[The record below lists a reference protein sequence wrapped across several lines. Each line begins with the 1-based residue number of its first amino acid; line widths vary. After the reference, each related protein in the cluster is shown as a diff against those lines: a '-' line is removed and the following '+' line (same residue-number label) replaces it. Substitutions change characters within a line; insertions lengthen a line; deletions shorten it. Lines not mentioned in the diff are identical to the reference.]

1 MSSDFGHL
9 RSGALVAR
17 RARSSGGRFGR
28 AVDVLLVED
37 DPGYAALLGEQLQF
51 AWGDTFLLRRATSL
65 AEAKLA
71 VREQAPACILLDL
84 NLPDSHDLEALV
96 AVREMAPDIPVV
108 VLTALN
114 DELVGLGAMQTGA
127 QDYLI
132 KADSDGQLVG
142 RAIRYAVERA
152 RFERQL
158 DYQALHDPLTGLPNR
173 LLLLDHLEL
182 ALAHA
187 EREHEQVAVL
197 FLDIDRF
204 KLINDSLGHG
214 AGDRILIETAQA
226 LEALMRPG
234 DTVGRFGGDEF
245 AIVCDG
251 VDGEHDVGLIAE
263 RIGQALS
270 EPVLVAGREVF
281 LSASIGIAM
290 WDPAKPPDAEELVRS
305 AEVALDRAKEKGGS
319 RWELFDSD
327 MQRRALRRL
336 EMEHDLY
343 RALDRAELRL
353 LYQPQVRCADGV
365 LSGVEAL
372 VRWEHPTRGL
382 IGPGEFVPLA
392 EETGLIMPIGAWV
405 LEEACRQGR
414 TWRAEN
420 PGVPMT
426 VSVNL
431 SVLQLTQ
438 PNLVEAVTRVL
449 EETGLDPSELCLEV
463 TETTMMRDPAA
474 TLATLTAL
482 KGLGVEVGIDDFGTG
497 YSSLGYLS
505 RMPLDQL
512 KIDRSFVVALDEP
525 DNARIVA
532 ALIGLSHALGL
543 EVVAEGVET
552 EVHVRDL
559 TALGCDIAQGYL
571 FAKAL
576 DPAEITRIRG
586 RGGQMYEAGSR
597 LHD

>member
-1 MSSDFGHL
+1 MSSDFHF

-17 RARSSGGRFGR
+17 RARRPGGRFGR

-51 AWGDTFLLRRATSL
+51 AWGDTFVLRCATSL
-65 AEAKLA
+65 AEAKRS
-71 VREQAPACILLDL
+71 VREQPPECILLDL
-84 NLPDSHDLEALV
+84 NLPDSHDLEALI
-96 AVREMAPDIPVV
+96 ALREVAPDIPVV

-114 DELVGLGAMQTGA
+114 DEFVGLGAMQAGA
-127 QDYLI
+127 QDYLL

-142 RAIRYAVERA
+142 RAVRYAVERA

-187 EREHEQVAVL
+187 EREHEHVAVL

-214 AGDRILIETAQA
+214 AGDRIIIETAQA

-263 RIGQALS
+263 RIGQVLS

-281 LSASIGIAM
+281 LSASIGIAL
-290 WDPAKPPDAEELVRS
+290 WDPAKPPDGEELVRS

-327 MQRRALRRL
+327 MQHRALRRL

-343 RALDRAELRL
+343 RALDRNELRL

-372 VRWEHPTRGL
+372 VRWDHPTRGL
-382 IGPGEFVPLA
+382 IGPAEFVPLA

-414 TWRAEN
+414 AWRIEHPDAA
-420 PGVPMT
+420 MT

-449 EETGLDPSELCLEV
+449 EETGMDPVELCLEV

-482 KGLGVEVGIDDFGTG
+482 KALGVEVGIDDFGTG

-525 DNARIVA
+525 DNQRIVS

-552 EVHVRDL
+552 ELHVREL
-559 TALGCDIAQGYL
+559 TTLGCDIAQGYL

-576 DPAEITRIRG
+576 EPAEISRIRG
-586 RGGQMYEAGSR
+586 AGGQMYEASSR